1 MPAFDRVI
9 DPYAGIA
16 ELYDLEHESYD
27 DDLDLYREL
36 ARGSDR
42 PVLELACGSGRVL
55 VPIAAAGHDIT
66 GIDSSPPMLARA
78 KTAAAAASVAER
90 VKLLAGSMV
99 EADQVAGGPFG
110 LIIIALNSLLHV
122 TTAAGQR
129 RTLASAR
136 RLLAPGG
143 RAVIDLLNPH
153 PAFLRDMERGVRH
166 EGSWSRPDGSR
177 VDKFASRQV
186 GPADQQIETELWY
199 DIIATDGGPRRVAAS
214 YPMRYLHRSELELL
228 LELTGFTSWHVYG
241 SYELDLFHDESD
253 RLLVITT

>member
-1 MPAFDRVI
+1 MSGTDGAS

-16 ELYDLEHESYD
+16 ELYDLEHGSYD

-36 ARGSDR
+36 ARGTDR

-78 KTAAAAASVAER
+78 TTAVAAAGVADR

-99 EADQVAGGPFG
+99 EADQIAGGPFG

-122 TTAAGQR
+122 STAAGQR
-129 RTLASAR
+129 QSLASAR
-136 RLLAPGG
+136 RLLGPGG
-143 RAVIDLLNPH
+143 RVVIDLLNPH
-153 PAFLRDMERGVRH
+153 PAFLRDMERGVQH
-166 EGSWSRPDGSR
+166 EGTWSRPDGSR

-186 GPADQQIETELWY
+186 CPADQQIETELWY
-199 DIIATDGGPRRVAAS
+199 DLIAVDGGLSRDVAS
-214 YPMRYLHRSELELL
+214 YPMRYVHRSELELL
-228 LELTGFTSWHVYG
+228 LELTGFSSWRVYG
-241 SYELDLFHDESD
+241 SYELDHFHDESD
-253 RLLVITT
+253 RLLIIAT